1 MKTPIT
7 IHILLLLSMVSS
19 CVQRKES
26 HADGEPISY
35 ITEER
40 NDKFDDTEL
49 DERDPI
55 SYITEITEE
64 RNEAEKQSKAYISN
78 IIMHCDDPSLREA
91 VLQEI
96 DCWQSFD
103 SAYKDIT
110 IAICDIQCYQGT
122 FVNTLIACVYCNA
135 AVSRQQDLECL
146 YYLIAENHESQFPSD
161 SSMTETFVKKLIR
174 YNNVPS
180 RNKGTIS
187 DAAPFVNRLAEY
199 VGDHYSYMK
208 FYQGKGDGDGYDRLY
223 DEAYQI
229 CQDVLSPRYAK
240 WKGARM
246 RLAQLLGEKMGSVYI
261 ENTAA
266 LEDALLEHASN
277 IYVGP
282 YQDFFDELEEE

>member
-19 CVQRKES
+19 CVQRNES
-26 HADGEPISY
+26 HTDGDPISY

-64 RNEAEKQSKAYISN
+64 RDEAEKQSKAYISN
-78 IIMHCDDPSLREA
+78 IIIHCDDPSLREA

-96 DCWQSFD
+96 ACWQSFD
-103 SAYKDIT
+103 RTYKDIT
-110 IAICDIQCYQGT
+110 ITICKIHCYQGS
-122 FVNTLIACVYCNA
+122 FVSTLIACVYRNA

-146 YYLIAENHESQFPSD
+146 YNLIAENRESQFPSD
-161 SSMTETFVKKLIR
+161 SSMTEPFIKMLNR
-174 YNNVPS
+174 YNNVTS
-180 RNKGTIS
+180 RNKDTI
-187 DAAPFVNRLAEY
+187 AHVAPFVNRLAEY
-199 VGDHYSYMK
+199 VGDYYSYSNSESDDAVK
-208 FYQGKGDGDGYDRLY
+208 YDSLY
-223 DEAYQI
+223 NEAYQM
-229 CQDVLSPRYAK
+229 CQDVLSPRYEE
-240 WKGARM
+240 WRRARM
-246 RLAQLLGEKMGSVYI
+246 RLAQLLGDKMGPIYI

-266 LEDALLEHASN
+266 LEDALLEHASG